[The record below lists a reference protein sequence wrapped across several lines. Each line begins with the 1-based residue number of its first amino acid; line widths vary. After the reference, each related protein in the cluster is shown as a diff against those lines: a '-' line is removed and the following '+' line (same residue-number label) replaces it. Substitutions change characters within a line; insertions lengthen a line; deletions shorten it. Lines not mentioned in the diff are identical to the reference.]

1 MADPTFTRSGAA
13 ARKPAT
19 SAPRA
24 ARRPRTATTKPAPAA
39 VQPAGTSPAPVDDEV
54 AVRLA
59 IALAE
64 LPAEA
69 ADAVT
74 GYRNRSFSDEQWVLV
89 ADLVRLGMAVGWP
102 AGVRRGGGNIGWA
115 LGLHA
120 RVHLLLGTNRTVAG
134 WYGPDAVATTLA
146 GGHVGRGPDA
156 FTLPPQ
162 FASAWNARL
171 RTIGRVLVPSTPP
184 PARKFTAGEPAAP
197 LTAAELEEVLDF
209 CAGHRSPRFGGRVG
223 ERLARM
229 VWLICGTGA
238 RNEDLVTVVDGKP
251 VHVTGE
257 AVTRTPAAAVFT
269 TAGPSPRR
277 IPVLAACEAAVLD
290 AAAAAGERPLLERL
304 PRSTRITDRAI
315 DSSGWAAEQ
324 RFTLNALRLRHTW
337 LAAVLAGGVP
347 YPALLRAAGI
357 GGERILA
364 SLTAR
369 LPALDDAAYEAA
381 LRCGTGP
388 LPTAGQLL
396 LPGLTHPAPRPPL
409 REQP

>member
-1 MADPTFTRSGAA
+1 MADPAFTRSGAA
-13 ARKPAT
+13 ARKPAAA
-19 SAPRA
+19 APRA
-24 ARRPRTATTKPAPAA
+24 PRRHRPGPAPAPTA
-39 VQPAGTSPAPVDDEV
+39 VPPAETNPAPAEDEV

-64 LPAEA
+64 LPTEA
-69 ADAVT
+69 TDAIT
-74 GYRNRSFSDEQWVLV
+74 GYRNRSLSDEQWALV

-102 AGVRRGGGNIGWA
+102 AGARRGGGNIGWA
-115 LGLHA
+115 MGLHA

-146 GGHVGRGPDA
+146 GGRVGHGADA
-156 FTLPPQ
+156 FTVPPQ
-162 FASAWNARL
+162 FASAYNARL

-209 CAGHRSPRFGGRVG
+209 CAAHRSPRFGGRVG

-238 RNEDLVTVVDGKP
+238 RNEDLVSVVDGKP

-257 AVTRTPAAAVFT
+257 AVTRTADAVAFT

-277 IPVLAACEAAVLD
+277 IPVLATCEGAVLD

-304 PRSTRITDRAI
+304 PRATQVTDRVI

-357 GGERILA
+357 GGERILG
-364 SLTAR
+364 SLSAR

-381 LRCGTGP
+381 LRCSTGP

-409 REQP
+409 QEQP